1 MHRLQLR
8 DAPGVLQGF
17 DRIFSREFLHNQCQL
32 TVGRHLD
39 WCRIN
44 PLYVFGSASTA
55 SVHFHN
61 NLMVFIVYVPVEKE
75 QSRFH
80 F

>member
-17 DRIFSREFLHNQCQL
+17 DRIFSREFPHNQCQL
-32 TVGRHLD
+32 AVGRHLD

-44 PLYVFGSASTA
+44 PLNLFGGASTA

-61 NLMVFIVYVPVEKE
+61 KFDG
-75 QSRFH
+75 FH
-80 F
+80 SL